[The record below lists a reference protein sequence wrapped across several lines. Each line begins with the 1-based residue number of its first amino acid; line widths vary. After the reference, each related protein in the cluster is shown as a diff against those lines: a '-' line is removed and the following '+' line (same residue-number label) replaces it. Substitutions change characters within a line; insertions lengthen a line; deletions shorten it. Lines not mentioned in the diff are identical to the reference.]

1 MSEQNDQLVFEESI
15 EDTDAQ
21 ESLNIPLNKREILSQ
36 PADEKVLHVISPRR
50 KPSHSSGCL

>member
-1 MSEQNDQLVFEESI
+1 MTEQNDQLVFEESI

-36 PADEKVLHVISPRR
+36 PADEKVNGLRSDRDMGGFNSFP
-50 KPSHSSGCL
+50 

>member
-1 MSEQNDQLVFEESI
+1 MIEQNVQLVFEESI

-36 PADEKVLHVISPRR
+36 PADEKVNGLRSDRDMGGFNSFP
-50 KPSHSSGCL
+50 